1 MTLRT
6 CHNLSA
12 PQSLYLERAIT
23 IGTLPYRVIVKI
35 SGFVAIK
42 HLGQGLE
49 QH

>member
-12 PQSLYLERAIT
+12 PQFLYLERAIT
-23 IGTLPYRVIVKI
+23 IGTLPYRVVVKI
-35 SGFVAIK
+35 NGSIAVK